1 MGRTRFAVIAGTVL
15 LAASAAL
22 HAQNAYTTR
31 IANLRA
37 GPDGS
42 YPLVGVIDAGAP
54 VDVQG
59 CLSDWSWCDVIF
71 DDTRGWVYA
80 PSLAYVYEGARV
92 PFYSYAPTFGLPIIT
107 FSLGTY
113 WDRYYRGRPWY
124 EQRREWERRHIPH
137 RRPPGPPPRAG
148 RLPNVGP
155 SPRRTSPYIGPGR
168 GVVPPRGEPER
179 RGEAQ
184 RRGEPQ
190 TRGSPER
197 RGEQQN
203 APERFGRGSR
213 GGGSG
218 APQGGTQGGPGP
230 EATPRTV
237 VPQRGAT
244 PPRTEPPARIVPQQ
258 RGVPSQRGA
267 PVQRG
272 APPTRVQPRAQ
283 GRPQG
288 PTERGTRGERAPGA
302 RENSRRDEK
311 PRQEQR

>member
-80 PSLAYVYEGARV
+80 PSLAYVYEGERV
-92 PFYSYAPTFGLPIIT
+92 PFYSYAPTFGLPIIA

-124 EQRREWERRHIPH
+124 GQRREWERRHIPH
-137 RRPPGPPPRAG
+137 LRPPGPPPR
-148 RLPNVGP
+148 
-155 SPRRTSPYIGPGR
+155 RTSPYVGPGR
-168 GVVPPRGEPER
+168 GVAPPRGEPQRRGEPQPRGEPER
-179 RGEAQ
+179 RGE
-184 RRGEPQ
+184 P
-190 TRGSPER
+190 
-197 RGEQQN
+197 QN
-203 APERFGRGSR
+203 APDRFGRGSR

-218 APQGGTQGGPGP
+218 APERGPRGGPGP

-244 PPRTEPPARIVPQQ
+244 APRSEPPARIVPQQ

-272 APPTRVQPRAQ
+272 A
-283 GRPQG
+283 
-288 PTERGTRGERAPGA
+288 
-302 RENSRRDEK
+302 
-311 PRQEQR
+311 